1 MPAPE
6 IAVAYVSIVPSLQG
20 FQQELRKE
28 IVGPAEE
35 AGADAGA
42 GMGSRLKDGL
52 KAGAAAAVAIAGAVI
67 AKGLTDAIEQSKIQK
82 TMQAQLG
89 ATGKDAARYGKAAGQ
104 LFTAGVTETFEE
116 GANAIKAVMSSGIAP
131 PAATNKQLQEIATK
145 AADVAGVFEQ
155 DLGGVTN
162 AVAQLMRTGLAKN
175 STEAFDLITK
185 GFQSSVN
192 KADDLLDTINEYSV
206 QFKRVGLDGATAMG
220 LINQA
225 VLAGARDSDQVA
237 DALGQFG
244 ERALAGGTAVE
255 DAYESI
261 GLKADEMAELIGK
274 GGDSAKSALTQTL
287 DALRGTTNQQDKLNA
302 AAALFGDPAN
312 VMGDALFAMD
322 TASAAASGGFDKAA
336 GAANTLGETVRS
348 GPLHEIEEFQRK
360 LQQHLVEFLGAN
372 VIPAIGDFID
382 VVKGI
387 ASAAVGA
394 WNWLAEVGPWLAPFA
409 IGIAGITLALNAQ
422 AITLGIVS
430 GVFAAYRAVML
441 VGIAITNGMAIAQGL
456 LNAVMALNPFVLIV
470 IAVAAF
476 VAALV
481 VAYNKVGWFRDLVD
495 TAMKVV
501 GAAFSWLWEKVL
513 KPFFAF
519 MDTAFRIW
527 LTLVTVIVIAPI
539 MLIVKALGLLFG
551 WLYDVAI
558 KPALEGIGAAAM
570 WLWNNAIKPAF
581 DGIAAGA
588 GWLWANGIKPAFEGI
603 KLGIKLLA
611 EAASWL
617 WTNGIR
623 PAFDFIADKA
633 SWLWNNGVKPAFDSL
648 KRGVDLVADSF
659 RIAKDYIGE
668 QWSKLS
674 GIAKKPVSF
683 IIDTVYNGGIVPLW
697 NRVAD
702 AFGAPKL
709 GTFNGFARGGV
720 LPGSSSWRNG
730 DDQLVPMR
738 RGEGVYVSEAMK
750 DPYERAR
757 LFAVNKAAMAG
768 KSLAQF
774 REGGFA
780 KGGVV
785 GAQPGF
791 AKGGIFG
798 WIGNQL
804 QGAGSAAWEKVKQG
818 ASWIG
823 DTLEASARAG
833 VNRIVN
839 PMLDRIPGSSTLFGK
854 AVRGIPN
861 KAIDAMFG
869 YSKAADKKIEESGV
883 GGAGVRSAL
892 AWARTQAGKPYQW
905 AGAGNPSWDCSGFMA
920 GIQKK
925 IMGQNPNGRLWST
938 FAFNGSQAPAGW
950 VRGMKAPFMVGITNQ
965 GVGHTAG
972 TLSNV
977 NVESRGGAGVV
988 VGNSARGYR
997 DSLFT
1002 DWYGFEPSRKY
1013 DNGGW
1018 LQPGATAAVN
1028 KTGKPEPILTA
1039 SQWSD
1044 VATLANRGAN
1054 GGLQPGDRLILTTG
1068 SGADFEVY
1076 VDQRADKRIH
1086 DELTGPAGLGRR
1098 L

>member
-20 FQQELRKE
+20 FQQELRNQV
-28 IVGPAEE
+28 VGPSED

-42 GMGSRLKDGL
+42 GMGSRLKESL
-52 KAGAAAAVAIAGAVI
+52 KAGAAAAAVAAGAII
-67 AKGLTDAIEQSKIQK
+67 AKGLVDAIEQAHIKK
-82 TMQAQLG
+82 TVQAQLG
-89 ATGKDAARYGKAAGQ
+89 ATGKDAARYGKVAGK
-104 LFTAGVTETFEE
+104 LFSNGVTETFEE
-116 GANAIKAVMSSGIAP
+116 GAQAIRKVMESGILP
-131 PAATNKQLQEIATK
+131 PEASNKQLQSIATK
-145 AADVAGVFEQ
+145 AADVAKVFDQ

-162 AVAQLMRTGLAKN
+162 AVSQMMKTGLAKN
-175 STEAFDLITK
+175 ATEAFDILTR
-185 GFQSSVN
+185 GFQNGSN
-192 KADDLLDTINEYSV
+192 KADDLLDTFNEYGV
-206 QFKRVGLDGATAMG
+206 QFQKLGLDGKTALG
-220 LINQA
+220 LISQM
-225 VLAGARDSDQVA
+225 VSAGARDADIAADSLKEFSIRAVDASESSADAYTALGLDAEAMTAQIAKGGKDASDGLSTVIERLKGMEDPVA
-237 DALGQFG
+237 REAAAVGLFGTQAEDLGSALLSMDPSKAVDALGQ
-244 ERALAGGTAVE
+244 V
-255 DAYESI
+255 
-261 GLKADEMAELIGK
+261 
-274 GGDSAKSALTQTL
+274 
-287 DALRGTTNQQDKLNA
+287 
-302 AAALFGDPAN
+302 
-312 VMGDALFAMD
+312 
-322 TASAAASGGFDKAA
+322 A
-336 GAANTLGETVRS
+336 GASQNVGDTIRH
-348 GPLHEIEEFQRK
+348 GPMHEIQVFTRT
-360 LQQHLVEFLGAN
+360 LQQGLVEVLGKY
-372 VIPAIGDFID
+372 VIPAIGDLVEISKD
-382 VVKGI
+382 V
-387 ASAAVGA
+387 ASVAVGA
-394 WNWLAEVGPWLAPFA
+394 WKWVSDIAPWLSPFA
-409 IGIAGITLALNAQ
+409 VGIAGITLAMNAN
-422 AITLGIVS
+422 AIATGIVT

-470 IAVAAF
+470 VAIAAF
-476 VAALV
+476 VAMLI
-481 VAYNKVGWFRDLVD
+481 VAYNKSETFRNIVD
-495 TAMKVV
+495 TAMRAV
-501 GAAFSWLWEKVL
+501 GAAFSWLWNTVL

-519 MDTAFRIW
+519 LDTAFRIW
-527 LTLVTVIVIAPI
+527 LTLVTVIVIVPI
-539 MLIVKALGLLFG
+539 MAAVKALGMLFG

-558 KPALEGIGAAAM
+558 KPAIDGIGAAAM
-570 WLWNNAIKPAF
+570 WLWNSALKPSF
-581 DGIAAGA
+581 DFIGEKAK
-588 GWLWANGIKPAFEGI
+588 WLWNVMVKPAFEGF
-603 KLGIKLLA
+603 KLGIRLLA
-611 EAASWL
+611 EAATWL
-617 WTNGIR
+617 WENGIR
-623 PAFDFIADKA
+623 PAFGYIADKA
-633 SWLWNNGVKPAFDSL
+633 KWLWEVGVKPAFDAL
-648 KRGVDLVADSF
+648 KRGVDLVAQSF

-668 QWSKLS
+668 QWDKLS
-674 GIAKKPVSF
+674 GIAKKPVKF

-697 NRVAD
+697 NKVAD

-768 KSLAQF
+768 KSLSAF
-774 REGGFA
+774 RDGGFA
-780 KGGVV
+780 KGGIV
-785 GAQPGF
+785 GAQAGF

-869 YSKAADKKIEESGV
+869 YSKTADKKIEESGV

-938 FAFNGSQAPAGW
+938 FAFNGSQAPVGW
-950 VRGMKAPFMVGITNQ
+950 VRGMKAPFMLGITNA

-972 TLSNV
+972 TLGNV

-1028 KTGKPEPILTA
+1028 HTGKPEPILTA
-1039 SQWSD
+1039 SQWSN
-1044 VATLANRGAN
+1044 VATLANRGAAG
-1054 GGLQPGDRLILTTG
+1054 GGLQPGDRLILSTG
-1068 SGADFEVY
+1068 AGADFEVY

>member
-6 IAVAYVSIVPSLQG
+6 IAVAYVSIVPSLAG

-28 IVGPAEE
+28 VIGPTEDV
-35 AGADAGA
+35 GADAGA

-52 KAGAAAAVAIAGAVI
+52 KAGAMAAVAVAGAVI
-67 AKGLTDAIEQSKIQK
+67 VKGLTDAIDQANIKGK
-82 TMQAQLG
+82 LQAQLG
-89 ATGKDAARYGKAAGQ
+89 ASGKDAARYGKAAGQ
-104 LFTAGVTETFEE
+104 LFAHGITDTFEE
-116 GANAIKAVMSSGIAP
+116 GAEAIRKVMESGILP
-131 PAATNKQLQEIATK
+131 PEASNKQLQEIAAK
-145 AADVAGVFEQ
+145 ASDVAKVFDQ

-162 AVAQLMRTGLAKN
+162 AVAQMIKTGLAKN
-175 STEAFDLITK
+175 ATEAFDILTR
-185 GFQSSVN
+185 GFQNGSN
-192 KADDLLDTINEYSV
+192 KADDLLDTFNEYSI
-206 QFKRVGLDGATAMG
+206 QFRKLGLDGATALG
-220 LINQA
+220 LISQM
-225 VLAGARDSDQVA
+225 VQAGARDSDIAA
-237 DALGQFG
+237 DAFKEFSIRAVDASESSAEAYKALGLDAEAMTAQI
-244 ERALAGGTAVE
+244 AKGGK
-255 DAYESI
+255 DASDGLSTVI
-261 GLKADEMAELIGK
+261 QRLKAMEDPVARE
-274 GGDSAKSALTQTL
+274 
-287 DALRGTTNQQDKLNA
+287 A
-302 AAALFGDPAN
+302 AAVGLFGTQAEDLGA
-312 VMGDALFAMD
+312 ALFAMD
-322 TASAAASGGFDKAA
+322 PSKAVAALGKVGGASKDVGDAIH
-336 GAANTLGETVRS
+336 S
-348 GPLHEIEEFQRK
+348 GPMHEIEVFQRT
-360 LQQHLVEFLGAN
+360 LQQGLVEVLGAH
-372 VIPAIGDFID
+372 VIPAIGDFVDI
-382 VVKGI
+382 VKEV
-387 ASAAVGA
+387 ASAAVSA
-394 WNWLAEVGPWLAPFA
+394 WRWVSDVAPFLAPFA
-409 IGIAGITLALNAQ
+409 VGIAGITLAMNAQ
-422 AITLGIVS
+422 AIVVGIVS

-470 IAVAAF
+470 IAIAAF
-476 VAALV
+476 VAAIV
-481 VAYNKVGWFRDLVD
+481 VAYNKSETFRKIVEMALHN
-495 TAMKVV
+495 V
-501 GAAFSWLWEKVL
+501 GAAFSWLWNTVL
-513 KPFFAF
+513 KPIFGFL
-519 MDTAFRIW
+519 DVAFRIL
-527 LTLVTVIVIAPI
+527 LTLITFVVIAPI
-539 MLIVKALGLLFG
+539 IVAVKLLGWIFG

-558 KPALEGIGAAAM
+558 KPALEGIGAAAS
-570 WLWNNAIKPAF
+570 WLWNTILGPVFGYIGEKAKWLWNAMLKMAF
-581 DGIAAGA
+581 D
-588 GWLWANGIKPAFEGI
+588 NIKA
-603 KLGIKLLA
+603 GIKLLA
-611 EAASWL
+611 DAASWL
-617 WTNGIR
+617 WEKAISPAFTMIGDKAKWLWDVAVR
-623 PAFDFIADKA
+623 PAFD
-633 SWLWNNGVKPAFDSL
+633 NL
-648 KRGVDLVADSF
+648 KRGVDAVAQSF

-668 QWSKLS
+668 QWDKLS
-674 GIAKKPVSF
+674 GLAKKPVAF

-697 NRVAD
+697 NKIAD
-702 AFGAPKL
+702 AFGSPKL
-709 GTFNGFARGGV
+709 DKLSGFARGGV

-768 KSLAQF
+768 KSLSAF
-774 REGGFA
+774 RDGGFA

-804 QGAGSAAWEKVKQG
+804 QGAGSAAWDTVKKG
-818 ASWIG
+818 ASWLG
-823 DTLEASARAG
+823 DTLESSARAG
-833 VNRIVN
+833 VNHIVD
-839 PMLDRIPGSSTLFGK
+839 PMLKRIPGSSTMFGK
-854 AVRGIPN
+854 AVRGIPD
-861 KAIDAMFG
+861 KMISSIFG
-869 YSKAADKKIEESGV
+869 YAKTADRKIEESGV

-938 FAFNGSQAPAGW
+938 FAFNGDQAPAGW
-950 VRGMKAPFMVGITNQ
+950 VRGLRAPFQIGITNA

-972 TLSNV
+972 TLGNV

-997 DSLFT
+997 DSLFS

-1039 SQWSD
+1039 SQWSS
-1044 VATLANRGAN
+1044 VATLANRGAAA
-1054 GGLQPGDRLILTTG
+1054 GGLQPGDRLILSTG
-1068 SGADFEVY
+1068 AGADFEVY